1 MSEKILILGAKGN
14 LGVQLQKIFESEYEV
29 IAWDRE
35 EIDITDK
42 ELILKKVDDLKPR
55 IIINAAAFNA
65 VDKCEEPEGF
75 EAAKKLNVDA
85 VGYLAQA
92 SLRVGAIFAQ
102 YSSDYIFDGKKS
114 AGYKENDEPKP
125 INKYGETKLLGEKE
139 ILKLS
144 SQGLKWYIIRTQ
156 KLFGPK
162 GKSQAAKPSFFDI
175 IMKIAN
181 ENELNASSTFSG
193 QANKTNEIKVVSEE
207 KGRFTYTPDLA
218 RATKE
223 LIESEMAWGIY
234 HIANSFA
241 CNWHRAA
248 VELFK
253 ILGNKNV
260 KLIPV
265 PSSNFPRPA
274 KRPKYSELLNT
285 KLPELR
291 DWREALREYL
301 SL

>member
-1 MSEKILILGAKGN
+1 MNEKILILGSKGN
-14 LGVQLQKIFESEYEV
+14 LGVQLTKVFTDGYEV

-42 ELILKKVDDLKPR
+42 ELIMKKIEGLRPR

-65 VDKCEEPEGF
+65 VDKCEEPEGL
-75 EAAKKLNVDA
+75 EIAKKLNADA
-85 VGYLAQA
+85 VGFIAQA
-92 SLRVGAIFAQ
+92 ALKSGAVFVQ
-102 YSSDYIFDGKKS
+102 YSSDYVFDGKKS
-114 AGYKENDEPKP
+114 AGYKEDDEPKP

-162 GKSQAAKPSFFDI
+162 GESEAAKPSFFDI
-175 IMKIAN
+175 MMKLSK
-181 ENELNASSTFSG
+181 E
-193 QANKTNEIKVVSEE
+193 KNEIQVVSEE

-218 RATKE
+218 KATKE
-223 LIESEMAWGIY
+223 LIETEKSWGIY
-234 HIANSFA
+234 HIANSFS

-253 ILGNKNV
+253 ILKNKNI

-301 SL
+301 EK